1 MRKCNL
7 MLIAAIVASPLALAD
22 GYDNSYDY
30 GYGYDHDGDVTIEG
44 SGNLSVDKNVEY
56 TSTKN
61 FYKSNVGNTDD
72 DTLYLKDVGNYYR
85 NTTEINKEVDASY
98 HKKLTKE
105 VERYLAESKLYGDVM
120 AANVTYGGAC
130 CKGSPSEVV
139 VDHENTMYRAF
150 GDSSGIS
157 LAGQNV
163 GNNSM
168 VQQTTSTNAALVGS
182 GGGVVSPDNGN
193 Y

>member
-7 MLIAAIVASPLALAD
+7 MLVAALVASPLALAD
-22 GYDNSYDY
+22 GYNGGY
-30 GYGYDHDGDVTIEG
+30 GYGSDHDGDITIEG
-44 SGNLSVDKNVEY
+44 SKNLSV
-56 TSTKN
+56 
-61 FYKSNVGNTDD
+61 YKSAEFSKEKNITKKNVGNTDND
-72 DTLYLKDVGNYYR
+72 KLYLKDVGNYYK
-85 NTTEINKEVDASY
+85 NTKEINKEVDNSY
-98 HKKLTKE
+98 TKKFSKDME
-105 VERYLAESKLYGDVM
+105 KYLAESKLYGDVM
-120 AANVTYGGAC
+120 DANVTYGGAC
-130 CKGSPSEVV
+130 CKGSPTEVV

-157 LAGQNV
+157 MAGQNV

-182 GGGVVSPDNGN
+182 GGGVVSPDSGN